1 MAAPAIVWK
10 PNETGSTG
18 GREASWEATTLILL
32 KDNSGFEQGSGN
44 SEKLKKKKREKS
56 RYNFKI
62 ELTGFLD
69 NPGCEKN
76 RS

>member
-1 MAAPAIVWK
+1 M
-10 PNETGSTG
+10 E
-18 GREASWEATTLILL
+18 
-32 KDNSGFEQGSGN
+32 
-44 SEKLKKKKREKS
+44 KKKKREREKS